1 MSNASL
7 VVTIESEDHDLES
20 SVTTSIQLQPL
31 PQSEIQQR
39 DTRHH
44 EAPDRELSD
53 IDPVLEASRAA
64 DNDVPDGG
72 YAWVVIFASA
82 IVCFWFTGNGNY
94 TWGVIQNALLEQKL
108 ASAATLSFIGSLSPT
123 IMAALAIINARVI
136 RWLGIRV
143 SAILGIVL
151 LGVAQLTSGFST
163 HSVAGQFITRGVG
176 VGLGMSLCFMVTSTI
191 PAQYFSRKRGLANG
205 IVSAGG
211 GLGAAVLSYVLDALI
226 QRFGVQWAY
235 RIVGI
240 MTLVTGLP
248 AAWIMKERTTLPR
261 VSFIEWRL
269 FKDLKFV
276 LIFVAGAIAT
286 FPLLVPAFFLP
297 FYSTSIK
304 LPSSTGA
311 ALLSG
316 YNFSSAV
323 GRILGGFCSDN
334 LGPLNTLII
343 SLILSAVSM
352 LALWPASTTLI
363 PLAFFA
369 IINGASNGMYFAT
382 VPTAVGNIFGSA
394 RVSVALGMIVTGW
407 GAGYLM
413 GAPIAGYILDEHGGS
428 DAGLKAFRPAMF
440 YAGSLAM
447 GATGFLI
454 LMRSRISSSLL
465 AKL

>member
-1 MSNASL
+1 MSRTTQITSL
-7 VVTIESEDHDLES
+7 SRDHDLES

-39 DTRHH
+39 DTHRHD
-44 EAPDRELSD
+44 ASDGELSD
-53 IDPVLEASRAA
+53 IDPVLEATRAA

-82 IVCFWFTGNGNY
+82 I
-94 TWGVIQNALLEQKL
+94 GVIQNALLEQKL

-123 IMAALAIINARVI
+123 MMAVLAIVNARVI
-136 RWLGIRV
+136 RWLGIRL

-151 LGVAQLTSGFST
+151 LGVAQLTSGFCT
-163 HSVAGQFITRGVG
+163 HSVAGQFIIRGVG

-226 QRFGVQWAY
+226 QEFGVQWAY

-248 AAWIMKERTTLPR
+248 AAWIMKERTTLPK

-276 LIFVAGAIAT
+276 LIFVAGAIT
-286 FPLLVPAFFLP
+286 RFPLLVPAFFLP
-297 FYSTSIK
+297 FYSSSIK

-323 GRILGGFCSDN
+323 GF
-334 LGPLNTLII
+334 
-343 SLILSAVSM
+343 
-352 LALWPASTTLI
+352 
-363 PLAFFA
+363 
-369 IINGASNGMYFAT
+369 INGASNGMYFAT

-394 RVSVALGMIVTGW
+394 RVSVALGMIVTG
-407 GAGYLM
+407 
-413 GAPIAGYILDEHGGS
+413 
-428 DAGLKAFRPAMF
+428 
-440 YAGSLAM
+440 
-447 GATGFLI
+447 
-454 LMRSRISSSLL
+454 
-465 AKL
+465 